1 MVIINYNQISGG
13 TRVPVCVHTAGDTQ
27 YILPSFILY
36 YRVYTCHVCAT
47 TTVLHFVHLVLVLRL

>member
-36 YRVYTCHVCAT
+36 HGVHGT
-47 TTVLHFVHLVLVLRL
+47 TGCVHMYIHT